1 MAFSR
6 PNNKWQ
12 HQLPMKLIASLLF
25 RSALCFQ
32 APRELQSP
40 EALSLL
46 QLQASASSC
55 VNSGVDPVALLQ
67 LGTASST
74 VCDGEG
80 SDPMSLLQL
89 RGQRVVTEVC
99 ACSKKSDPLCDCD
112 DDDDDDEDPTVGS
125 KRPRKSRKGKG
136 KGKRK
141 NKKRATT
148 TTTTT
153 TVPTTTVEETTP
165 APLVEGQLV
174 VEQTC
179 SEGGARAPGSYRVQ
193 VCPSLNVN
201 VTRVSCNGQEV
212 TIPAGEAVEL
222 TGTFAEGESVVC
234 TAPYPLVSAGQLV
247 WSSSGPC
254 EGGCPAPGAVASVAA
269 GDVVTPEESG
279 TSTEVIMGVVGAGI
293 ALVFCLA
300 VALLLICS
308 ARNAK
313 RYVKKEEKMRK
324 AMSEEAEK
332 NAAEMKKAESME
344 AGFTDPNMVR
354 IAGC

>member
-1 MAFSR
+1 
-6 PNNKWQ
+6 
-12 HQLPMKLIASLLF
+12 LIVRSPIPSKFASLCIM
-25 RSALCFQ
+25 RVSALFFAAAVADDVSEKRHLVVGYAECDEGEEVKDYKFRY
-32 APRELQSP
+32 AVCPPTEESLDVICSFDTLDNDLYAHVRPREIVTGYLDLRLWGKEHNTTVHCKMADLTS
-40 EALSLL
+40 AITGSVFRLL
-46 QLQASASSC
+46 PGGSC
-55 VNSGVDPVALLQ
+55 PPQDPCT
-67 LGTASST
+67 G
-74 VCDGEG
+74 D
-80 SDPMSLLQL
+80 
-89 RGQRVVTEVC
+89 
-99 ACSKKSDPLCDCD
+99 
-112 DDDDDDEDPTVGS
+112 
-125 KRPRKSRKGKG
+125 
-136 KGKRK
+136 
-141 NKKRATT
+141 ATT